1 MSITSFSKPSDA
13 DVLNT
18 FVDKK
23 SVIGFVD
30 NGSIYQ
36 KVNETLYVRTVKL
49 MMDQEEVL
57 KKVVFTKKGIAWL
70 FKKIESIKS
79 VNSKAM

>member
-13 DVLNT
+13 DILNI
-18 FVDKK
+18 FVDQN
-23 SVIGFVD
+23 SIIGFVD

-49 MMDQEEVL
+49 MMNQEEVL

-70 FKKIESIKS
+70 FKKIENITSIKS
-79 VNSKAM
+79 PAM